1 MVSDDSE
8 LQRDPLFK
16 ELRSVRS
23 RALLLLPGVCI
34 VVVFQVLAMISGSL
48 RQLTTLPSNA
58 LSISGVCLVLSL
70 ISLVIVAG
78 GNLKPRRAVLDDTL
92 VRSVHILAA
101 GLTALAL
108 GLAGMVFVAV
118 AQATGSTSWGAI
130 VAVVLLGACLHV
142 WI

>member
-16 ELRSVRS
+16 ELRSVRF
-23 RALLLLPGVCI
+23 RALLLLPGVCL

-78 GNLKPRRAVLDDTL
+78 GNLRPSRAVLDDTL
-92 VRSVHILAA
+92 VRSVHILKA

-118 AQATGSTSWGAI
+118 AQASGSTSWGAI